1 MRSSI
6 QKSLIKALSACSLRE
21 LPEIEDGETVWI
33 KALALVEKVTG
44 EECFVELTK
53 DCDTLS
59 NKVTKDFGGT
69 GAIFKYKS
77 IHPYLYLSSS
87 YMPSFNDR
95 TKDSRIAYLER
106 MKPDTDWSSKG
117 FKELSSAIIGL
128 AIKLQL
134 DSIKSNTIY
143 ITEEDGERNVEA
155 ETIGNEE

>member
-1 MRSSI
+1 MNKRT
-6 QKSLIKALSACSLRE
+6 KESLVRALSYCSLRE
-21 LPEIEDGETVWI
+21 LPEIEDGETIWI
-33 KALALVEKVTG
+33 KALALVEKGTG

-53 DCDTLS
+53 DYDMLS

-87 YMPSFNDR
+87 YMPSFRDR

-106 MKPDTDWSSKG
+106 VRPGIDWSSKG
-117 FKELSSAIIGL
+117 FKELNSAIIGI

-134 DSIKSNTIY
+134 NSIKSNTIY
-143 ITEEDGERNVEA
+143 ITEEDGERDVEV
-155 ETIGNEE
+155 ETIGDED

>member
-6 QKSLIKALSACSLRE
+6 HKSLIKALSACSLRE
-21 LPEIEDGETVWI
+21 LPEIEDGETIWI

-44 EECFVELTK
+44 EECFIELTK

-59 NKVTKDFGGT
+59 NRVTRDFGGT

-106 MKPDTDWSSKG
+106 MRPDIDWSSKG
-117 FKELSSAIIGL
+117 FKELNSAIIGV

-143 ITEEDGERNVEA
+143 ITEEDGERDVEVEA
-155 ETIGNEE
+155 IGDED